1 MSLTPEN
8 EAFLKRVFEL
18 TLEENKNALFAIFG
32 QNHKRQ
38 VLYIK
43 IAASSTK
50 PIILN
55 ALKNR
60 KLVYFYMTANQN
72 ISFTTNLWDL
82 LAKSHDY
89 DSDVGIKEEIYSGGF
104 IDFPLGYNNNIYETI
119 KFKFTAETANATIIK
134 LVFHTTEI
142 D

>member
-8 EAFLKRVFEL
+8 EAFLRKVFEI
-18 TLEENKNALFAIFG
+18 TLEENKRALFAVFG
-32 QNHKRQ
+32 RNHKRQ

-43 IAASSTK
+43 IAGSSTK

-55 ALKNR
+55 ELKNR
-60 KLVYFYMTANQN
+60 KLVYFYMTANYD
-72 ISFTTNLWDL
+72 IEFDTNLWDL

-89 DSDVGIKEEIYSGGF
+89 VSDTGLKEEVYGSGF
-104 IDFPLGYNNNIYETI
+104 IDFPLGYNYDIYETI
-119 KFKFTAETANATIIK
+119 KFKFTAKTANDTIIK